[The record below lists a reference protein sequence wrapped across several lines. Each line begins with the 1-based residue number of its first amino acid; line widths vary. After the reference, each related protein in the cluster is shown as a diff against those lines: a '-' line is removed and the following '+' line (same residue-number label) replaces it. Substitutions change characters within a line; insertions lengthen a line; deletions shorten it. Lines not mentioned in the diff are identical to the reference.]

1 MMTIKESSR
10 AHLTLVHIF
19 HACALADTPWVA
31 HALSLVTP
39 MRYGRVSSNSVT
51 PKILY
56 APVHNSKLDHSDPT
70 DAGLNRHRQGLPPW
84 SSKFQIRPLRFLPM
98 QYSPLFPNCPA
109 RSPIM
114 PTFRKMHLSHIEP
127 PVSRGA
133 YCDQLSTTR
142 LLLIVYTTKHNTL
155 PFPFFHWIIKVD

>member
-31 HALSLVTP
+31 HALSLITP

-56 APVHNSKLDHSDPT
+56 VPVHNSKLAHSDPT

-84 SSKFQIRPLRFLPM
+84 CSEFTIQTTLNLPI
-98 QYSPLFPNCPA
+98 QYSPFSPNCPA
-109 RSPIM
+109 QSPIT
-114 PTFRKMHLSHIEP
+114 PSRIIILLNYIGP
-127 PVSRGA
+127 PSLEKGPIASGFQPLVF
-133 YCDQLSTTR
+133 D
-142 LLLIVYTTKHNTL
+142 
-155 PFPFFHWIIKVD
+155 